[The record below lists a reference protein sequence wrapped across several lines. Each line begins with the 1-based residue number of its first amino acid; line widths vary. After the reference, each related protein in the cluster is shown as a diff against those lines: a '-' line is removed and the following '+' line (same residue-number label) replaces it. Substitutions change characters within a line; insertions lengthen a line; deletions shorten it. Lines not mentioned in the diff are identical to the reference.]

1 MHGSA
6 RSAWNAN
13 FISGL
18 PTRAHPVG
26 GLESFPASPGSG
38 PAGVWK
44 PPCSDP
50 TGGRI
55 ASAAG
60 RFRLSPEA
68 IMAYPTVLVQ
78 TQRHQGVL
86 HHARGGLQDIRQDVQ
101 DIRRT
106 RSCAGAPKLG
116 FRGYRLGRD
125 KRSSVGAPRPIGARS
140 SIWQPLLPA
149 ARQIPPPLPP

>member
-1 MHGSA
+1 MNAKEYLYSRDPYSRYLYRHEVNEQKSRRKVGMHGSA
-6 RSAWNAN
+6 RSAWNAI

-18 PTRAHPVG
+18 TARAHPVG

-44 PPCSDP
+44 PS
-50 TGGRI
+50 TSGRI

-68 IMAYPTVLVQ
+68 IMAHPTVLVQ
-78 TQRHQGVL
+78 TQRHEGVH

-116 FRGYRLGRD
+116 FRVYRL
-125 KRSSVGAPRPIGARS
+125 
-140 SIWQPLLPA
+140 
-149 ARQIPPPLPP
+149 